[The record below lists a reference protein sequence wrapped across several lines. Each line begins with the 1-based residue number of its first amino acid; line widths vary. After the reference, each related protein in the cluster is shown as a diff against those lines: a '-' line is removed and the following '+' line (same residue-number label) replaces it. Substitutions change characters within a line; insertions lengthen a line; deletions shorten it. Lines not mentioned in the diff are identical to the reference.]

1 MKYNLDKLNELSGGD
16 KEFNQTIITTF
27 LQETPEDFKGLESAI
42 AAQDFSAIY
51 QYAHKIK
58 PNADL
63 LGIDQLKDQML
74 TIESH
79 ARGDMDI
86 ERIKGLSS
94 SAAEELQTA
103 YQELNNYIK

>member
-16 KEFNQTIITTF
+16 KEFNQTIIATF
-27 LQETPEDFKGLESAI
+27 LQETPEDFRGLESAI
-42 AAQDFSAIY
+42 EAQDFSAIY

-63 LGIDQLKDQML
+63 LGIDKLKDQML

-79 ARGDMDI
+79 ARGDMNI
-86 ERIKGLSS
+86 ESIRTLSS
-94 SAAEELQTA
+94 NATVELDQA
-103 YQELNNYIK
+103 YMELNNYIK

>member
-16 KEFNQTIITTF
+16 KEFNQTIISTF
-27 LQETPEDFKGLESAI
+27 LQETPEDFKGLESAVV
-42 AAQDFSAIY
+42 AQDFSAIY

-63 LGIDQLKDQML
+63 LGIDKLKDQML

-86 ERIKGLSS
+86 ESIRALSS
-94 SAAEELQTA
+94 GATTELEEA
-103 YQELNNYIK
+103 YKELNNYIK

>member
-16 KEFNQTIITTF
+16 KEFNQTIIATF
-27 LQETPEDFKGLESAI
+27 LQETPEDFKQLKSAI
-42 AAQDFSAIY
+42 EAEDFNAIY

-63 LGIDQLKDQML
+63 LGIDRLKEQML

-79 ARGDMDI
+79 ARGDRNMLK
-86 ERIKGLSS
+86 IKPLAEASS
-94 SAAEELQTA
+94 VELEAA
-103 YQELNNYIK
+103 YVELNQYLK

>member
-16 KEFNQTIITTF
+16 KEFNQTIISTF

-42 AAQDFSAIY
+42 EAQDFNSIY

-63 LGIDQLKDQML
+63 LGIDKLKDQML

-79 ARGDMDI
+79 ARGDMNI
-86 ERIKGLSS
+86 SSIKSLSS
-94 SAAEELQTA
+94 NATTELEAA
-103 YQELNNYIK
+103 YKELNNYLK